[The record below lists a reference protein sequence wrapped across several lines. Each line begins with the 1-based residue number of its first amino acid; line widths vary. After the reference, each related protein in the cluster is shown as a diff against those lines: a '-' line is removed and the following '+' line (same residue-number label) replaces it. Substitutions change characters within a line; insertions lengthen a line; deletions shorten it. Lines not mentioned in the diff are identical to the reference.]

1 MELKEI
7 DREIKRIDRF
17 IKKTNTFI
25 KNTEEMLSPKIDVD
39 KKPVLDQNTGTESK
53 ANRVI

>member
-7 DREIKRIDRF
+7 DREIKRIDKF

-25 KNTEEMLSPKIDVD
+25 KDTEEMLKPTAGVD
-39 KKPVLDQNTGTESK
+39 KKAILDSNIGTESK
-53 ANRVI
+53 ADRVI